1 MRSDPRL
8 DVLQAAVVALAAAL
22 RPDQAVIARAVLL
35 AGVADLQ
42 DQPVR
47 AVDDA
52 VAAGVLAAILDA
64 LAALPLS
71 LTPMQPDP

>member
-1 MRSDPRL
+1 M
-8 DVLQAAVVALAAAL
+8 VAIASAL
-22 RPDQAVIARAVLL
+22 RPDQAAVARAVLL
-35 AGVADLQ
+35 AGVADIE

-52 VAAGVLAAILDA
+52 AAAGVLAAILDA

-71 LTPMQPDP
+71 LTPMRPDP